1 MNILK
6 AFFFTFISTILY
18 LGPTE
23 ISTQDVN
30 DSSILVCSS
39 ADNCETC
46 VRDTACFWC
55 ETKLLCKV
63 YSAGNEEAQNKQCG
77 EWKWKSCNEV
87 IEAPTTVIISAATV
101 SAGLIFVLL
110 VFICIKRDIWNSLKN
125 SQFCDRWDR
134 SDREGLFEQEERLKR
149 KRKHRKSQSSKAQKF
164 AEKYQLNDSE
174 ILLYQSP

>member
-6 AFFFTFISTILY
+6 AFFFTFISIILY

-30 DSSILVCSS
+30 NSSILVCSG

-77 EWKWKSCNEV
+77 QWKWKSCSEV
-87 IEAPTTVIISAATV
+87 IEAPTAVIISAATV
-101 SAGLIFVLL
+101 SAGLIF
-110 VFICIKRDIWNSLKN
+110 
-125 SQFCDRWDR
+125 
-134 SDREGLFEQEERLKR
+134 G
-149 KRKHRKSQSSKAQKF
+149 
-164 AEKYQLNDSE
+164 KY
-174 ILLYQSP
+174 

>member
-30 DSSILVCSS
+30 NSSILVCSG

-87 IEAPTTVIISAATV
+87 IEAPTAVIISAATV
-101 SAGLIFVLL
+101 SAGLIFVFL

>member
-30 DSSILVCSS
+30 NSSILVCSG

-77 EWKWKSCNEV
+77 QWKWKSCDEV
-87 IEAPTTVIISAATV
+87 IEAPTAVIISAATV
-101 SAGLIFVLL
+101 SAGLIFGKYSVEVNLL
-110 VFICIKRDIWNSLKN
+110 CNILVQVKDDELKLLISLAQHA
-125 SQFCDRWDR
+125 QFP
-134 SDREGLFEQEERLKR
+134 F
-149 KRKHRKSQSSKAQKF
+149 
-164 AEKYQLNDSE
+164 
-174 ILLYQSP
+174 ILLKV

>member
-30 DSSILVCSS
+30 NSSILVCSG

-77 EWKWKSCNEV
+77 QWKWKSCNEV
-87 IEAPTTVIISAATV
+87 IEAPTAVIISAATV
-101 SAGLIFVLL
+101 SAGLIFGKYSVEVNLL
-110 VFICIKRDIWNSLKN
+110 CNILVQVKDDELKLLISLARDA
-125 SQFCDRWDR
+125 QFP
-134 SDREGLFEQEERLKR
+134 F
-149 KRKHRKSQSSKAQKF
+149 
-164 AEKYQLNDSE
+164 
-174 ILLYQSP
+174 ILLKV

>member
-30 DSSILVCSS
+30 NSSILVCSS

-87 IEAPTTVIISAATV
+87 IEAPTAVIISAATV
-101 SAGLIFVLL
+101 SAGLIFGKYSVEVNLL
-110 VFICIKRDIWNSLKN
+110 CNILVQVKDDELKLLISLARYA
-125 SQFCDRWDR
+125 QFP
-134 SDREGLFEQEERLKR
+134 F
-149 KRKHRKSQSSKAQKF
+149 
-164 AEKYQLNDSE
+164 
-174 ILLYQSP
+174 ILLKVEVRIRLLKIIGHYLVISQ

>member
-46 VRDTACFWC
+46 VRDSACFWC

-77 EWKWKSCNEV
+77 EWKWKSCNEA
-87 IEAPTTVIISAATV
+87 IEAPTAVIISAATV
-101 SAGLIFVLL
+101 SAGLIFGKYSVEVNLL
-110 VFICIKRDIWNSLKN
+110 CNILVQVKDDELKLLISLARDA
-125 SQFCDRWDR
+125 QFP
-134 SDREGLFEQEERLKR
+134 F
-149 KRKHRKSQSSKAQKF
+149 
-164 AEKYQLNDSE
+164 
-174 ILLYQSP
+174 ILLKV

>member
-30 DSSILVCSS
+30 DSSILVCSG

-46 VRDTACFWC
+46 VRDTACFWW

-63 YSAGNEEAQNKQCG
+63 YSAANKEVQNKQCG
-77 EWKWKSCNEV
+77 EWKWKSCKEV
-87 IEAPTTVIISAATV
+87 IEAPTAVIISAATV
-101 SAGLIFVLL
+101 SAGLIFGKYSVEVNRLCNTLVQVKDDELKLL
-110 VFICIKRDIWNSLKN
+110 ISLARHA
-125 SQFCDRWDR
+125 QFP
-134 SDREGLFEQEERLKR
+134 F
-149 KRKHRKSQSSKAQKF
+149 
-164 AEKYQLNDSE
+164 
-174 ILLYQSP
+174 ILLKVEARVRLLKIISHYLVISS

>member
-23 ISTQDVN
+23 ISTQPYVN
-30 DSSILVCSS
+30 NSSILVCSG

-87 IEAPTTVIISAATV
+87 IEVPTAVIISAASV
-101 SAGLIFVLL
+101 SAGLIIGKYLVEVNRLCNILVQVKDDELKLL
-110 VFICIKRDIWNSLKN
+110 ISLAGMRN
-125 SQFCDRWDR
+125 FR
-134 SDREGLFEQEERLKR
+134 LFSSRLK
-149 KRKHRKSQSSKAQKF
+149 
-164 AEKYQLNDSE
+164 
-174 ILLYQSP
+174 

>member
-6 AFFFTFISTILY
+6 AFFFTFILTILY

-30 DSSILVCSS
+30 NSSILVCSGE
-39 ADNCETC
+39 DNCETC

-63 YSAGNEEAQNKQCG
+63 YSARNEEAQNKQCG

-87 IEAPTTVIISAATV
+87 IKAPTAVIISAATV
-101 SAGLIFVLL
+101 SAGLIFGKYSVEVNLL
-110 VFICIKRDIWNSLKN
+110 CNILVQLTCKYDEVKLLISLARHA
-125 SQFCDRWDR
+125 QFP
-134 SDREGLFEQEERLKR
+134 F
-149 KRKHRKSQSSKAQKF
+149 
-164 AEKYQLNDSE
+164 
-174 ILLYQSP
+174 ILLKVEVRVRLLKIISHYLVISL

>member
-77 EWKWKSCNEV
+77 QWKWKSCNEV
-87 IEAPTTVIISAATV
+87 IEAPTAVIISAATV
-101 SAGLIFVLL
+101 SASLIF
-110 VFICIKRDIWNSLKN
+110 
-125 SQFCDRWDR
+125 
-134 SDREGLFEQEERLKR
+134 G
-149 KRKHRKSQSSKAQKF
+149 
-164 AEKYQLNDSE
+164 KY
-174 ILLYQSP
+174 

>member
-30 DSSILVCSS
+30 DSSISVCSS

-63 YSAGNEEAQNKQCG
+63 YSAGNKEAQNKQCG

-87 IEAPTTVIISAATV
+87 IEAPTTVIISAASV
-101 SAGLIFVLL
+101 SAGLIFGKYSVEVNRLCNILVQVKDDELKLL
-110 VFICIKRDIWNSLKN
+110 ISLARHAQCPFIPLLKVEVRVRLLKIISHYLVI
-125 SQFCDRWDR
+125 SQ
-134 SDREGLFEQEERLKR
+134 
-149 KRKHRKSQSSKAQKF
+149 
-164 AEKYQLNDSE
+164 
-174 ILLYQSP
+174 

>member
-1 MNILK
+1 MGLFGMNILK

-30 DSSILVCSS
+30 NSSILVCSG
-39 ADNCETC
+39 ADNCNSC

-87 IEAPTTVIISAATV
+87 IEAPTAVIISAATV
-101 SAGLIFVLL
+101 SAGLIF
-110 VFICIKRDIWNSLKN
+110 
-125 SQFCDRWDR
+125 
-134 SDREGLFEQEERLKR
+134 G
-149 KRKHRKSQSSKAQKF
+149 
-164 AEKYQLNDSE
+164 KY
-174 ILLYQSP
+174 

>member
-30 DSSILVCSS
+30 NSSILVCSS

-77 EWKWKSCNEV
+77 QWKWKSCNEV
-87 IEAPTTVIISAATV
+87 IEAPTAVIISAATV
-101 SAGLIFVLL
+101 SAGLIFGKYSVEVNLL
-110 VFICIKRDIWNSLKN
+110 CNILVQVKDDELKLLISLARDA
-125 SQFCDRWDR
+125 QFP
-134 SDREGLFEQEERLKR
+134 F
-149 KRKHRKSQSSKAQKF
+149 
-164 AEKYQLNDSE
+164 
-174 ILLYQSP
+174 ILLKV

>member
-1 MNILK
+1 MLNSTTFPDNVLPLHVGPLNQRPTLQPFMALK
-6 AFFFTFISTILY
+6 TVLFLTSST
-18 LGPTE
+18 
-23 ISTQDVN
+23 
-30 DSSILVCSS
+30 
-39 ADNCETC
+39 
-46 VRDTACFWC
+46 
-55 ETKLLCKV
+55 
-63 YSAGNEEAQNKQCG
+63 
-77 EWKWKSCNEV
+77 
-87 IEAPTTVIISAATV
+87 
-101 SAGLIFVLL
+101 VLL

>member
-30 DSSILVCSS
+30 NSSILVCSG

-63 YSAGNEEAQNKQCG
+63 YSAGNKEAQNKQCG

-101 SAGLIFVLL
+101 SAGLIFGKYSVEVNLL
-110 VFICIKRDIWNSLKN
+110 CNILVQVKDDELKLLISLARHA
-125 SQFCDRWDR
+125 QFP
-134 SDREGLFEQEERLKR
+134 F
-149 KRKHRKSQSSKAQKF
+149 
-164 AEKYQLNDSE
+164 
-174 ILLYQSP
+174 ILLKVEVRVRLLKIISRHSVISQ